1 MEFFYGAFTSEWEAK
16 RAAFLLERE
25 KLQGGRSAI
34 DDEIDDVFR
43 RRMMGGAAASSA
55 PASTAKP
62 AAGRKHRLTAEG
74 AGSRAMASRF
84 TALASGSQPAVVKMA
99 SYGGAARVGAM
110 VDYVSREGSVDVEN
124 ERGEILAG
132 RDELSRVRGDWDH
145 LLSDRAESRDIGSFT
160 LAVSSLNG
168 ETDEARHG
176 AVRDMLSSAFGDRSF
191 AYAVEQEARG
201 GAVVRGV
208 VVLRSGQGERL
219 TGDNKASEIIQS
231 RLEKAQDGAF
241 ASARIGFDGHG
252 NGVDYGTAKLRALVE
267 RNHGNVFS
275 DKGEPIREADAAGA
289 IVQKQWRKEL
299 HSRKSR
305 DVMHLIISA
314 RAGTDADAF
323 RNAAREF
330 LAEQFG
336 SAGHRYVFALHDP
349 ESDPK
354 AAEAGGKR
362 PHVHAHAIV
371 TMKSDFGDRI
381 ATSPQVFKEW
391 RETLAA
397 KAREQGIAMEMSDR
411 RETAAPPA
419 YTNNQVRPV
428 NRDGRTEHEGT
439 SEPAHRRYESKR
451 RGQVSHS
458 RSERSRSYTIRVKQ
472 EWGELAKASGDRQV
486 RSFAEIVVSRLE
498 TAPSEQAAQDV
509 GEVIRPDFGSNIRA
523 NMVMLQELMKEG
535 SEMADMN
542 RQQFETYEKKVE
554 TALFNFERTVG
565 PEQREDFDH
574 IATAARELVNVHR
587 EQVSLQEERDAS
599 TQVDERGLDPNQQ
612 WDEAVNKHG
621 RDIVERGNDAL
632 IDVEMASQAVDRAE
646 MAGND
651 TSGAR
656 AAYEREIERAAQ
668 IAANG
673 NTYVREVAQKDEVLS
688 AAVERADA
696 EAATK
701 TNAAAA
707 GDRQDPSDTR
717 ERDADEDRHTIE
729 RNERETQALHE
740 QVRAAGDRDK
750 GAERASSDRNREDVR
765 ADPAQQRIPRQDEI
779 QRQRND
785 QDDYER

>member
-1 MEFFYGAFTSEWEAK
+1 MEFFFGAFTSEWEAK

-25 KLQGGRSAI
+25 KLQSGRSAI
-34 DDEIDDVFR
+34 DEEVDEVFR
-43 RRMMGGAAASSA
+43 RRMMGGAAASSV
-55 PASTAKP
+55 PASSAKP
-62 AAGRKHRLTAEG
+62 ASARKHRAVTG
-74 AGSRAMASRF
+74 GGGSRGMASRF

-110 VDYVSREGSVDVEN
+110 VDYVSREGSVEVEN
-124 ERGEILAG
+124 ERGELLSG
-132 RDELSRVRGDWDH
+132 RDELARVRGDWDH

-168 ETDEARHG
+168 ETNEAKHDS
-176 AVRDMLSSAFGDRSF
+176 ARDMISSAFGDRSF
-191 AYAVEQEARG
+191 AYAIEQEGRG
-201 GAVVRGV
+201 GAIVRGV

-219 TGDNKASEIIQS
+219 TGDEKASGIIQQ
-231 RLEKAQDGAF
+231 RLEQAQDGAF
-241 ASARIGFDGHG
+241 VGARISFDGHG

-267 RNHGNVFS
+267 RNGGDVYS
-275 DKGEPIREADAAGA
+275 DKGDRIGEADAAGA
-289 IVQKQWRKEL
+289 MVQKEWRKEL

-305 DVMHLIISA
+305 DVMHLIVSA
-314 RAGTDADAF
+314 RAGTDAEAF

-349 ESDPK
+349 DHDPK
-354 AAEAGGKR
+354 DAEAGGKR

-419 YTNNQVRPV
+419 YTNNQVRPL

-439 SEPAHRRYESKR
+439 SEPAHQRYEAKR
-451 RGQVSHS
+451 RGQATHS
-458 RSERSRSYTIRVKQ
+458 RSERSRAYTVKVKQ
-472 EWGELAKASGDRQV
+472 EWTQLAKASGDTQV
-486 RSFAEIVVSRLE
+486 RSFAENVVSRLE
-498 TAPSEQAAQDV
+498 TRTSELAQLNV
-509 GEVIRPDFGSNIRA
+509 GQVIRPDFGSNIRA

-535 SEMADMN
+535 SDMADMN

-565 PEQREDFDH
+565 PEQREDFDQ
-574 IATAARELVNVHR
+574 IASAARELVNVHR
-587 EQVSLQEERDAS
+587 EQVSLQEEREAG
-599 TQVDERGLDPNQQ
+599 TQVDDRGLDPNQQ
-612 WDEAVNKHG
+612 WDEAVSKHG
-621 RDIVERGNDAL
+621 RDAVERGNEVL
-632 IDVEMASQAVDRAE
+632 VDVEMASEAVDRAE
-646 MAGND
+646 MSGND
-651 TSGAR
+651 VGSAR
-656 AAYEREIERAAQ
+656 AAYEREIERAAEL
-668 IAANG
+668 AASG
-673 NTYVREVAQKDEVLS
+673 NTYVRDVAQKDEVLA

-696 EAATK
+696 ETGTG
-701 TNAAAA
+701 TNAGGTA
-707 GDRQDPSDTR
+707 DRADPADMR
-717 ERDADEDRHTIE
+717 ERDADDDRDTVE

-740 QVRAAGDRDK
+740 QVRTSSDRDK
-750 GAERASSDRNREDVR
+750 GAARATPDRNRDETR

-785 QDDYER
+785 RDDYER